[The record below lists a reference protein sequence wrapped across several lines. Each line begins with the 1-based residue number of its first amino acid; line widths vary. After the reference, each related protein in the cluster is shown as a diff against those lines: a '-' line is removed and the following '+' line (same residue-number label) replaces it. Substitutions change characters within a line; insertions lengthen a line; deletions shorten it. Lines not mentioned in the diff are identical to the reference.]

1 MMPMANVMIS
11 IVKELKESGEF
22 EKRFGDLPTSETTR
36 TAGPARLSRR
46 PAGAAG

>member
-22 EKRFGDLPTSETTR
+22 EKRFGDLPTSETPR
-36 TAGPARLSRR
+36 TAGSART
-46 PAGAAG
+46 